1 MRSGVMA
8 EFATPDALQS
18 AYEALQRKGYTR
30 IDTWTPYP
38 IQGLLATQPRS
49 PVPVIMLAAAL
60 IGGGLGYLLQWWL
73 NLHALRIDVGGRPLH
88 SAPAFIPI
96 AFESAILAS
105 ALAGFMAMLLLSRL
119 PRLHHPVFEIDGFER
134 ASADRFWL
142 GVDEADPQFDAR
154 VSDDLARLG
163 ALRCTHLVERS

>member
-1 MRSGVMA
+1 MHSGVMA
-8 EFATPDALQS
+8 EFDTPDALQS
-18 AYEALQRKGYTR
+18 AYQDLRRQGYTR

-38 IQGLLATQPRS
+38 LRALLAAQPRS
-49 PVPVIMLAAAL
+49 PVPVIMLVAAL
-60 IGGGLGYLLQWWL
+60 LGGGLGYLLQWWL

-105 ALAGFMAMLLLSRL
+105 ALAGFLAMLLLSRL

-134 ASADRFWL
+134 ASVDRFWL
-142 GVDEADPQFDAR
+142 GVDDADPQFDPR

-163 ALRCTHLVERS
+163 ALRCTRLVDRS